1 MLELYFFNVGHGDSI
16 AIKFPNNEWG
26 VIDCTLCDGQREPN
40 VLRFLQ
46 RNNVEHL
53 KFICVTHPH
62 IDHFLG
68 MERIVE
74 NYSNNIDHFILFDNG
89 QNSVYERQDSSLIRA
104 LSTFV
109 NFSNSKIIL
118 ASAREKYKVGD
129 LEINLLNP
137 NFKISEELFGRY
149 FANSQKYVLN
159 KLSVVMYFEYQGR
172 HVLLNA
178 DVPKKECIDFLK
190 TTNVK
195 ADILKISHHGSIH
208 NNSKT
213 LLTTIGHQRCISII
227 SSDRNQKY
235 PSVPHEDVLNCLEEQ
250 LHSDILKTFDLNE
263 VQAPDP
269 DLESIDAIDSISEI
283 VDSPVTDGY
292 FKVVIDNNGQ
302 MTTQAFVNIS

>member
-26 VIDCTLCDGQREPN
+26 VIDCTLCDGQSEPN
-40 VLRFLQ
+40 VLRFLK
-46 RNNVEHL
+46 RNNVKHL
-53 KFICVTHPH
+53 KFVCVTHPH

-68 MERIVE
+68 MERIVKH
-74 NYSNNIDHFILFDNG
+74 YRNNIDNFILFHDG
-89 QNSVYERQDSSLIRA
+89 QNSVYERQDSSLKRA
-104 LSTFV
+104 LDAFV

-137 NFKISEELFGRY
+137 NSQITEELFRSYFTGR
-149 FANSQKYVLN
+149 QKYILN

-178 DVPKKECIDFLK
+178 DVPRKACRNFLK
-190 TTNVK
+190 TTPVR

-208 NNSKT
+208 NNSES
-213 LLTTIGHQRCISII
+213 LLTAIGREGCISII
-227 SSDRNQKY
+227 SSDGNQKY
-235 PSVPHEDVLNCLEEQ
+235 PSVPHEDVLNCLEQ
-250 LHSDILKTFDLNE
+250 RLHSNILRTFDLNE

-269 DLESIDAIDSISEI
+269 DLESIDAIDSITEI
-283 VDSPVTDGY
+283 VDNPDTDGY
-292 FKVVIDNNGQ
+292 FKVVIANNGEI
-302 MTTQAFVNIS
+302 TVLVFEHI

>member
-26 VIDCTLCDGQREPN
+26 VIDCTLCDGQSEPN
-40 VLRFLQ
+40 VLRFLK
-46 RNNVEHL
+46 RNNVKHL
-53 KFICVTHPH
+53 KFVCVTHPH

-68 MERIVE
+68 MERIVKH
-74 NYSNNIDHFILFDNG
+74 YRNNIDNFILFHDG
-89 QNSVYERQDSSLIRA
+89 QNSVYERQDSSLKRA
-104 LSTFV
+104 LDAFV

-137 NFKISEELFGRY
+137 NSQITEELFRSYFTGR
-149 FANSQKYVLN
+149 QKYILN

-178 DVPKKECIDFLK
+178 DVPRKACRNFLK
-190 TTNVK
+190 TTPVR

-208 NNSKT
+208 NNSES
-213 LLTTIGHQRCISII
+213 LLTDIGREGCISII
-227 SSDRNQKY
+227 SSDGNQKY
-235 PSVPHEDVLNCLEEQ
+235 PSVPHEDVLNCLEQ
-250 LHSDILKTFDLNE
+250 RLHSNILRTFDLNE

-269 DLESIDAIDSISEI
+269 DLESIDAIDSITEI
-283 VDSPVTDGY
+283 VDNPVTDGY
-292 FKVVIDNNGQ
+292 FKVVIANNGEI
-302 MTTQAFVNIS
+302 TVLVFEHI

>member
-16 AIKFPNNEWG
+16 AIKFPNDEWG
-26 VIDCTLCDGQREPN
+26 VIDCTLCDGQSEPN
-40 VLRFLQ
+40 VLRFLK
-46 RNNVEHL
+46 RNNVKHL
-53 KFICVTHPH
+53 KFVCVTHPH

-74 NYSNNIDHFILFDNG
+74 DYRNNIDNFILFHDG
-89 QNSVYERQDSSLIRA
+89 QNSVYEKQDSPLSRA
-104 LSTFV
+104 LDAFV

-137 NFKISEELFGRY
+137 NSQITEELFRSYFTGR
-149 FANSQKYVLN
+149 QKYILN

-178 DVPKKECIDFLK
+178 DVPRKACRNFLK
-190 TTNVK
+190 TTPVR
-195 ADILKISHHGSIH
+195 ADILKVSHHGSIH
-208 NNSKT
+208 NNSES
-213 LLTTIGHQRCISII
+213 LLTAIGREGCISII
-227 SSDRNQKY
+227 SSDGNQKY
-235 PSVPHEDVLNCLEEQ
+235 PSVPHENVLNWLEQ
-250 LHSDILKTFDLNE
+250 RLHSNILRTFDLNE

-283 VDSPVTDGY
+283 VDNPVTDGY

-302 MTTQAFVNIS
+302 ITPQTFTRI